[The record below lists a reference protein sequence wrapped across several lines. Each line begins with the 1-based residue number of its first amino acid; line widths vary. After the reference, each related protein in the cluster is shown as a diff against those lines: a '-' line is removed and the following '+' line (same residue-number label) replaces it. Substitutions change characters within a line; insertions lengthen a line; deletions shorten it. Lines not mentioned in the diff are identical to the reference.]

1 MNDEYHVYKILA
13 GHDCILEAKAYGRQH
28 KHNVMV
34 MELLGPSLSD
44 RFRRCAQQFSLRT
57 AARLTLGMVRHVAAH
72 NYILN

>member
-44 RFRRCAQQFSLRT
+44 RFRRCAQ
-57 AARLTLGMVRHVAAH
+57 
-72 NYILN
+72 